1 MEAVVFAADRFGFYT
16 PFFETLTDGL
26 IHKTYKVTANNKA
39 AILQEINHTVFQQP
53 ERVVENYS
61 VIYQHLNNA
70 NTVVIP
76 APLKTLTGESF
87 WKDADHG
94 YWRAFEYIDNTYT
107 ETLPATAEKIYSAA
121 QCYAAFVH
129 ALKSLPLHQL
139 TPTIADFHNLQF
151 RYHQLEQAVSGA
163 TPERLSASKSLLSKI
178 EHRKNL
184 LQFFNSLENNKSFA
198 LRAMHHDC
206 KLSNILFDK
215 TSGKALCPIDL
226 DTTMPG
232 YFFSDV
238 GDMIRSMVSTADE
251 NASAEAVSV
260 NAEVY
265 EAILSGYRD
274 GIGNDFT
281 ATELHHLHDAGKI
294 MLYMQ
299 AIRFLT
305 DYLWGDVYYKINY
318 PEQNYNR
325 ALNQLTLLERL
336 EDFRGKK

>member
-1 MEAVVFAADRFGFYT
+1 MEPVVFAADKFGFYT

-26 IHKTYKVTANNKA
+26 IHKTYKVTANNQS
-39 AILQEINHTVFQQP
+39 AILQQVNNHVFQHP
-53 ERVVENYS
+53 EHVVENYAVIHQHLKNNSS
-61 VIYQHLNNA
+61 VI
-70 NTVVIP
+70 IP
-76 APLKTLTGESF
+76 APLKTINKESF
-87 WKDADHG
+87 WKDAEG
-94 YWRAFEYIDNTYT
+94 SYWRAFEYIDNTYT
-107 ETLPATAEKIYSAA
+107 EMLPATAEKIYSAA
-121 QCYAAFVH
+121 QCYAAFVQ

-139 TPTIADFHNLQF
+139 VPTITDFHNLEF
-151 RYHQLEQAVSGA
+151 RYRQLEQAVIGA
-163 TPERLSASKSLLSKI
+163 TPERLNTSKILLSKI
-178 EHRKNL
+178 EQRKNL
-184 LQFFNSLENNKSFA
+184 LQFYNCLKANKNFV

-238 GDMIRSMVSTADE
+238 GDMIRSMISTADE

-260 NAEVY
+260 NPEIY

-281 ATELHHLHDAGKI
+281 ATELQYLQDAGKI

-305 DYLWGDVYYKINY
+305 DYLSDDVYYKINY
-318 PEQNYNR
+318 PEQNFNR

-336 EDFRGKK
+336 RDF